1 MNRPCIIIGTAANEL
16 EAIIS
21 EEEEMINMMS
31 DQMVK
36 EIDQDIMSDL
46 VAILGRSN
54 AK

>member
-1 MNRPCIIIGTAANEL
+1 MNRPCIIIGIAANEL

-31 DQMVK
+31 DQMAR
-36 EIDQDIMSDL
+36 EIDQDIINDL
-46 VAILGRSN
+46 TAILGRSN